1 MCAVLNN
8 TPIILFKLQW
18 VASIDLSPNEEAH
31 ANVLVTKTES
41 WTEQNEEVQFFNLFV
56 EVTELQ

>member
-1 MCAVLNN
+1 MYAVLIN
-8 TPIILFKLQW
+8 TPIILFLQW

-31 ANVLVTKTES
+31 ANVIVTKTES
-41 WTEQNEEVQFFNLFV
+41 WTEQNEEVHFFNLFM